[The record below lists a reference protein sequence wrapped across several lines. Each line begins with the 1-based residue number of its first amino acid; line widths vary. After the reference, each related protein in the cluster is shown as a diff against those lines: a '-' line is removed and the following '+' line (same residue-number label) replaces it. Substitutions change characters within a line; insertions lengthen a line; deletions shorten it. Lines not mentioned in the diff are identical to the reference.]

1 MKSKFFTDRKEDFK
15 GTMKS
20 YSFQAEL
27 EIIGIN
33 PFVAV
38 PPDILQKIFQDSGRE
53 KSPIPICGQINEKTY
68 QQNLMF
74 FKGDWRL
81 YVNTTML
88 KNSPKRIGEIFD
100 FTISYDSEPRIVK
113 QPQVLSEALAKNPE
127 AKKVFDQLIPSKQVE
142 INRYIAR
149 LKTEEA
155 IERNVR
161 RAIGFLLGKNSFVGR
176 DKP

>member
-1 MKSKFFTDRKEDFK
+1 
-15 GTMKS
+15 MKS

-100 FTISYDSEPRIVK
+100 FTIYYDSEPRIVK

>member
-1 MKSKFFTDRKEDFK
+1 MALICQYDD
-15 GTMKS
+15 
-20 YSFQAEL
+20 AE
-27 EIIGIN
+27 
-33 PFVAV
+33 
-38 PPDILQKIFQDSGRE
+38 
-53 KSPIPICGQINEKTY
+53 
-68 QQNLMF
+68 
-74 FKGDWRL
+74 
-81 YVNTTML
+81 
-88 KNSPKRIGEIFD
+88 NSPKRIGEIFD

-127 AKKVFDQLIPSKQVE
+127 AKKVFDQLIPSEQVE

>member
-15 GTMKS
+15 GTMKN

-53 KSPIPICGQINEKTY
+53 KSPIPICGQINEKNY

-74 FKGDWRL
+74 FKGEWRL

-88 KNSPKRIGEIFD
+88 KNSPKESGN
-100 FTISYDSEPRIVK
+100 
-113 QPQVLSEALAKNPE
+113 L
-127 AKKVFDQLIPSKQVE
+127 
-142 INRYIAR
+142 
-149 LKTEEA
+149 
-155 IERNVR
+155 
-161 RAIGFLLGKNSFVGR
+161 
-176 DKP
+176 

>member
-1 MKSKFFTDRKEDFK
+1 
-15 GTMKS
+15 MKS

-33 PFVAV
+33 PFVLYRQMFCRKYFR
-38 PPDILQKIFQDSGRE
+38 IQDE
-53 KSPIPICGQINEKTY
+53 KNRPFLFVVRLMKKLN
-68 QQNLMF
+68 QQNSNVFQRGL
-74 FKGDWRL
+74 RL

>member
-1 MKSKFFTDRKEDFK
+1 
-15 GTMKS
+15 MKS

-88 KNSPKRIGEIFD
+88 KKMCIR
-100 FTISYDSEPRIVK
+100 DS
-113 QPQVLSEALAKNPE
+113 SSC
-127 AKKVFDQLIPSKQVE
+127 DW
-142 INRYIAR
+142 
-149 LKTEEA
+149 
-155 IERNVR
+155 
-161 RAIGFLLGKNSFVGR
+161 SFVPR
-176 DKP
+176 DH

>member
-1 MKSKFFTDRKEDFK
+1 
-15 GTMKS
+15 MKS

-74 FKGDWRL
+74 FQRGL
-81 YVNTTML
+81 AL
-88 KNSPKRIGEIFD
+88 ICQ
-100 FTISYDSEPRIVK
+100 YDDAEK
-113 QPQVLSEALAKNPE
+113 FA
-127 AKKVFDQLIPSKQVE
+127 
-142 INRYIAR
+142 
-149 LKTEEA
+149 
-155 IERNVR
+155 
-161 RAIGFLLGKNSFVGR
+161 
-176 DKP
+176 

>member
-1 MKSKFFTDRKEDFK
+1 LTGKEDFK

-27 EIIGIN
+27 EIIGVN

-38 PPDILQKIFQDSGRE
+38 PPDILQKIFKDSGRE
-53 KSPIPICGQINEKTY
+53 KSPIPICGQINDKAY
-68 QQNLMF
+68 KQNLMF
-74 FKGDWRL
+74 FKGAWRL
-81 YVNTTML
+81 YVNTSML
-88 KNSPKRIGEIFD
+88 KNSPKRIGEVLNFAIA
-100 FTISYDSEPRIVK
+100 YDSEPRIVK
-113 QPQVLSEALAKNPE
+113 QPQVLSEALAKNSE
-127 AKKVFDQLIPSKQVE
+127 AKEVFEQLIPSKQLE
-142 INRYIAR
+142 INRYIAK
-149 LKTEEA
+149 LKTDEA

>member
-1 MKSKFFTDRKEDFK
+1 
-15 GTMKS
+15 MKS

-38 PPDILQKIFQDSGRE
+38 PPDVLQKIFQDSGRE

-113 QPQVLSEALAKNPE
+113 QP
-127 AKKVFDQLIPSKQVE
+127 KKVFDQLIPSKQVE